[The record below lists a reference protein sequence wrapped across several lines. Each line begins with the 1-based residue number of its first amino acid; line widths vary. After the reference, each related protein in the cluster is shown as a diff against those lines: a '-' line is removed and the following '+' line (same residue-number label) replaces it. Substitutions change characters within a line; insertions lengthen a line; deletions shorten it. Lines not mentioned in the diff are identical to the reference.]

1 MDDEVKQRLQ
11 STETW
16 KQAFLMFLFIF
27 VQGWVKF
34 LIVLLAMFQFGSTI
48 LAGQVNSRVLKLG
61 RQLAMYDYQINLFL
75 TFNSEDR
82 PFPFSSWPAETRNP
96 GPAEKQ
102 EPVDKQDSQG
112 WFQ

>member
-11 STETW
+11 NTETW
-16 KQAFLMFLFIF
+16 KQVFLILLFLF

-34 LIVLLAMFQFGSTI
+34 VIVLMAVFQLGSI
-48 LAGQVNSRVLKLG
+48 VLAGQTNVRLLKLG

-82 PFPFSSWPAETRNP
+82 PFPFSSWPAEINNP
-96 GPAEKQ
+96 
-102 EPVDKQDSQG
+102 DQDENQKNVS
-112 WFQ
+112 